1 MFDAP
6 VKSLHYGEK
15 MPLLKNLCGFAALRE
30 KKPRESRATI
40 LGYNQILP

>member
-15 MPLLKNLCGFAALRE
+15 MPLLKNLCGFARE
-30 KKPRESRATI
+30 KTKGIQSDNIR
-40 LGYNQILP
+40 L